1 MNLRY
6 GTNHLELQVLDRQTD
21 SVLTSRSLTIRVR
34 PPFYIS
40 WPAIVFYVLLLIA
53 AIVWG
58 IYYVRK
64 RFKQALKKQEM
75 EQYNEIR
82 LQIDNYIEKHMND
95 AELDIA
101 QLCKQLGIGRTRLFQ
116 VFQHVYATSPQQLI
130 AERRLQRAAQW
141 LISRP
146 QCNISEIAYDLG
158 FQSPKYFSHCFKERY
173 GTTPSNYRKTKAK

>member
-1 MNLRY
+1 
-6 GTNHLELQVLDRQTD
+6 
-21 SVLTSRSLTIRVR
+21 
-34 PPFYIS
+34 
-40 WPAIVFYVLLLIA
+40 
-53 AIVWG
+53 
-58 IYYVRK
+58 
-64 RFKQALKKQEM
+64 M

-101 QLCKQLGIGRTRLFQ
+101 QLCKQLGIGRTRLVQ

-173 GTTPSNYRKTKAK
+173 GTTPSNYRTTKAK